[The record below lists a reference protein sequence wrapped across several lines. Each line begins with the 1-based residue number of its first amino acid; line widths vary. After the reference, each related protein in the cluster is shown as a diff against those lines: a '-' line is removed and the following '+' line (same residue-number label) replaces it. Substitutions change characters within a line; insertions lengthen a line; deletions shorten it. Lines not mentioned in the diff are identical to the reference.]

1 MPLCIQIAKTIYI
14 YVHCHN
20 IFKGVFKNL
29 NSRPPRWGVR
39 KWQKFLATFNFPP
52 ISSSTDDWSLC
63 FNVSIKTIFDILDD
77 GGSIKVW
84 LLDCFCKR
92 CNLSFIRRALRSG
105 YTAPPVAVAKVM
117 ASQIKLSHNNNRNNF
132 NMTNGKLSLFRISL
146 LLETKLK
153 KLMIGS
159 TFFLIPCQLHKSSKR
174 F

>member
-1 MPLCIQIAKTIYI
+1 MFTVITFSRVY
-14 YVHCHN
+14 
-20 IFKGVFKNL
+20 L

-117 ASQIKLSHNNNRNNF
+117 ASQIKHSHNNNRNNF

-159 TFFLIPCQLHKSSKR
+159 TQVHFSLFLVNYTKAQKGSKVT
-174 F
+174 FILINKLLYN